1 MTMPSPSRGVARP
14 LGIWP
19 GGPPAAFAGSV
30 LAAFATL
37 AVCWLTLP
45 RDFALPFVATLLFAL
60 AAVVAFAGW
69 SQRPAGRQDA
79 VTYLDVAGS
88 GSLIPQ
94 SRQERATLLS
104 ALLLEKA
111 LYELRYEMNM
121 RPGWV
126 RIPIAGV
133 LQLLETGT

>member
-19 GGPPAAFAGSV
+19 GGPPATFAGCV

-79 VTYLDVAGS
+79 VTYLDVAGALTLI
-88 GSLIPQ
+88 GIFAASLVDPDQ
-94 SRQERATLLS
+94 
-104 ALLLEKA
+104 
-111 LYELRYEMNM
+111 M
-121 RPGWV
+121 V
-126 RIPIAGV
+126 RIVAGTYR
-133 LQLLETGT
+133 EE